1 MLMNWWKNLIGL
13 IFKNWERSLIP
24 TWTNQKIKIK
34 LGAPYYA
41 DRQIDKQKESR
52 ELADTQ
58 YWRGGEIGDESKR
71 DLLGSGTR
79 YRYQIPRRP
88 LVG

>member
-1 MLMNWWKNLIGL
+1 MKKSDRPHFQKLRKVSHSNLNEG
-13 IFKNWERSLIP
+13 KV
-24 TWTNQKIKIK
+24 KIK

-41 DRQIDKQKESR
+41 DRQIDKQRESR

-58 YWRGGEIGDESKR
+58 YWRGGEIGDESQR

-79 YRYQIPRRP
+79 YRYQTPCKP

>member
-1 MLMNWWKNLIGL
+1 MKKSNRPHFQKLRKVSHSNLNEG
-13 IFKNWERSLIP
+13 KV
-24 TWTNQKIKIK
+24 KIK

-71 DLLGSGTR
+71 DLLGSVPNPSPTSR
-79 YRYQIPRRP
+79 W
-88 LVG
+88 LALLKAA